1 MSSLPVPEYGGERA
15 ISQTDGRLAWELA
28 AEITSVPDLL
38 TRYGMSAHDFRNKL
52 QDPMF
57 RMAIREAKSIWK
69 SDLNVQQRIRI
80 KASFLVEDSILDIFA
95 IIKNE
100 SQPAAAKLEAF
111 EKLLKTADMVPKA
124 GKGDSATASAFK
136 INIILGDAPNQKVT
150 IDGTAISQQPDPA
163 AQSS

>member
-1 MSSLPVPEYGGERA
+1 VTSLPIPEYGGEKA

-38 TRYGMSAHDFRNKL
+38 TRYGMTAHEFRLKL
-52 QDPMF
+52 KDPMF
-57 RMAIREAKSIWK
+57 RVAIREAKSIWK

-111 EKLLKTADMVPKA
+111 EKLLKTADMIPKA

-136 INIILGDAPNQKVT
+136 INIILGDQPNQTVK
-150 IDGTAISQQPDPA
+150 IDGHVVEQQAIPA
-163 AQSS
+163 